1 MLYNY
6 FGRRKTTNVFVPL
19 DLGMVAHSIIIV
31 NSVDNTE
38 DIQLSFDGSTLAGEI
53 AVGEPLTLAGIEAQI
68 IYIKSASGGMEYRLW
83 AWA

>member
-6 FGRRKTTNVFVPL
+6 FGRRRTTNAYVAV
-19 DLGMVAHSIIIV
+19 DLGMVAHNIIIV
-31 NSVDNTE
+31 NSSDNSE
-38 DIQLSFDGSTLAGEI
+38 DIQYSFDGSTLAGEI

-68 IYIKSASGGMEYRLW
+68 IFIKSASGGMEYRLW